1 MRDFNS
7 YINFFNLHLVY
18 MSYLA
23 ADGGG
28 GSAIRLNDLGFNM
41 AGQRRRRNINPLT
54 TRVLTSLSCG
64 HFATTARC
72 KHPQIYLRVLGQA
85 SGLVKI
91 LNVTSSNT

>member
-1 MRDFNS
+1 MCDFNS
-7 YINFFNLHLVY
+7 CYFFKFIFSLCL
-18 MSYLA
+18 YLA
-23 ADGGG
+23 ADGDG
-28 GSAIRLNDLGFNM
+28 GSAIKLKDLGFNM

-64 HFATTARC
+64 HLATTARC
-72 KHPQIYLRVLGQA
+72 KHPQMYLRVLGQA